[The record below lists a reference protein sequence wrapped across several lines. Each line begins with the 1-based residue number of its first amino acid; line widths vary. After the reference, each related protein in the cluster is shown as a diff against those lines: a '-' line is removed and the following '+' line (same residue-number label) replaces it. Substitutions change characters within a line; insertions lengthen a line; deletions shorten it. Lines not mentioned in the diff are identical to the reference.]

1 MPRGALLESGHKR
14 TRGWPYSNLCL
25 CVPPTMSARRADR
38 RFFMVDQPSPL
49 VMHLGQS
56 MTFTP
61 AEAAALASL
70 ERETVS
76 VPKHT
81 MLVQEGAPYVQAY
94 IVKSGWLARHHSL
107 SDGRQQ
113 ILDFVIP
120 GDLPGLEGSVLAV
133 ADHGVTAL
141 QDAQVAPFSFETL
154 HHVVREHP
162 RLAIA
167 MIWSGANEKAA
178 MGQRLTS
185 LGRRSAYEATA
196 HLIMAIRTRLK
207 QRGLVSD
214 DKSFEIPLTQRDLA
228 DALGLSVVHI
238 NRVLRRL
245 DEDAVMT
252 KTNRTVTIYDID
264 RLSEIAFAEFPE

>member
-1 MPRGALLESGHKR
+1 MA
-14 TRGWPYSNLCL
+14 
-25 CVPPTMSARRADR
+25 
-38 RFFMVDQPSPL
+38 DQPSPL

-61 AEAAALASL
+61 AEEAALAAL

-76 VPKHT
+76 VPKHA
-81 MLVQEGAPYVQAY
+81 MLVEEGAPYVQAY

-120 GDLPGLEGSVLAV
+120 GDLPGLEGSVLAA

-141 QDAQVAPFSFETL
+141 HDAQVAPLSFETL
-154 HHVVREHP
+154 HNIFSEHP

-167 MIWSGANEKAA
+167 MIWSGANAKAA
-178 MGQRLTS
+178 MEQRLTS

-196 HLIMAIRTRLK
+196 HLIMTIRARLK
-207 QRGLVSD
+207 RRGLVSD
-214 DKSFEIPLTQRDLA
+214 DTSFWMPLAQRDLA
-228 DALGLSVVHI
+228 DALGLSAVHI

-245 DEDAVMT
+245 DEDAVVT
-252 KTNRTVTIYDID
+252 KTNRTVTIHDVD
-264 RLSEIAFAEFPE
+264 RLSEIAFAEPSE

>member
-1 MPRGALLESGHKR
+1 MA
-14 TRGWPYSNLCL
+14 
-25 CVPPTMSARRADR
+25 
-38 RFFMVDQPSPL
+38 DQPSPL

-120 GDLPGLEGSVLAV
+120 GDLPGLEGSVLGV

-141 QDAQVAPFSFETL
+141 QDAQVAPVSFETL

-214 DKSFEIPLTQRDLA
+214 DKSFEIPLAQRDLA

-238 NRVLRRL
+238 NRILRRL